1 MLLSSLDVSAFETE
15 QYCLFTAYTNDGQV
29 LSQELCEKLF
39 LCAGTEIKTNGLTPS
54 QHKRLSDSAA
64 QHRSGKLQQIDSR
77 NLAYFKEEEDRIFRW
92 ERDLISNL
100 ENELDTVKRQIRE
113 QERLVRNAMTMEEKI
128 EATKKLDEL
137 ERSKRR
143 KRNELADREDEISG
157 RRRKLLSELDSRMIK
172 QTKHAD
178 IFAIEWQIV

>member
-1 MLLSSLDVSAFETE
+1 MINS
-15 QYCLFTAYTNDGQV
+15 
-29 LSQELCEKLF
+29 
-39 LCAGTEIKTNGLTPS
+39 
-54 QHKRLSDSAA
+54 
-64 QHRSGKLQQIDSR
+64 
-77 NLAYFKEEEDRIFRW
+77 
-92 ERDLISNL
+92 L

-113 QERLVRNAMTMEEKI
+113 QERLARNAVTMEEKL

-143 KRNELADREDEISG
+143 KRSDLADREDEISG
-157 RRRKLLSELDSRMIK
+157 KRRRLLSDLDSRMIK